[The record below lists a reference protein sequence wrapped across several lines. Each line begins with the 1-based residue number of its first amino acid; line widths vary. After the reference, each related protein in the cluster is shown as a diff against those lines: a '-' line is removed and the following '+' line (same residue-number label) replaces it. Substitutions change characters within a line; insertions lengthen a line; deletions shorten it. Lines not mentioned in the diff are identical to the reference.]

1 MCKETGVKLG
11 NEQWYDRVPKP
22 VKTRQDGKVTKL
34 WNQPVQTKR
43 TMPNNKQD
51 IIIHDNK

>member
-11 NEQWYDRVPKP
+11 NEQWYDHVPKP